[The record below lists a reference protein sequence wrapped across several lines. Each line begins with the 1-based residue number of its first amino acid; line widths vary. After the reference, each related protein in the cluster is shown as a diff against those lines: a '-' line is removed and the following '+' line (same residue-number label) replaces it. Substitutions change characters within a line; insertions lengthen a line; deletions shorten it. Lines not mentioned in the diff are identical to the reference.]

1 MSLAQTNDDGG
12 GGGGGE
18 DSENLYKSPI
28 AVARFDRAEDGR
40 GNDTT
45 SRRSD
50 GRSICAPRSV
60 GRESGLNRVE
70 EGVGHEQERRERENP
85 FLLR

>member
-1 MSLAQTNDDGG
+1 MSLAQTNDDD
-12 GGGGGE
+12 GGGGE

-40 GNDTT
+40 GNETT

-50 GRSICAPRSV
+50 GRRRRV
-60 GRESGLNRVE
+60 GNAFQAFRAGARPSKPGIA
-70 EGVGHEQERRERENP
+70 
-85 FLLR
+85 